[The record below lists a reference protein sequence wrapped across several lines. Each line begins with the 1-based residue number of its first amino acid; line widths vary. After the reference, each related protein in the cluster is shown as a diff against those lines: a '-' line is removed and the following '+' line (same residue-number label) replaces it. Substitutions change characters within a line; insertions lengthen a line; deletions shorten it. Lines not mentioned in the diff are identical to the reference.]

1 MRHIPTG
8 IEIVGLRAPAYR
20 NRAETMAYWRA
31 LTPIIWKCAS
41 RPIFFIGDFN
51 VDPATPQSPAYTLFS
66 SLVQAGWHLPVV
78 AGAWSYVSG
87 SRIDH
92 VLSSQP
98 VEVSR
103 CEYVKEI
110 GDRVLAASGAG
121 GGISDHAA
129 LLVELAVSDPIS
141 RTRQGS
147 PRHDP
152 QPSTTTPL
160 EAVPLQLPDASAGP
174 YAARGSQRW
183 LQIAV
188 NEAPGVLQRALTEAG
203 ALQPGEEIEWK
214 SPKAETHF
222 GECRDGAALRLLGI
236 ESLPVRSLEQFWPKR
251 GPVWDALGVSSSG
264 KLLLVEA
271 KAHIAEAAS
280 PASRASAGSLEH
292 IERALAEARSHYAP
306 RATAQWS
313 GLLYQYANRL
323 AFQYLLK
330 TVNGLDSC
338 LVFLDFCN
346 ASDVNGPPSP
356 AEWRGATELIHALL
370 GLPRDL
376 GRHGVFHAY
385 VDVRQILEQQGT
397 SQRVVNTG
405 S

>member
-1 MRHIPTG
+1 
-8 IEIVGLRAPAYR
+8 
-20 NRAETMAYWRA
+20 MA
-31 LTPIIWKCAS
+31 PIIRRCAN

-51 VDPATPQSPAYTLFS
+51 VDPATPQSPAYALFS
-66 SLVQAGWHLPVV
+66 SLVQAGWHLPVA
-78 AGAWSYVSG
+78 AGAWSYISG

-92 VLSSQP
+92 VLSSRP

-110 GDRVLAASGAG
+110 GDLVLAASGAG

-129 LLVELAVSDPIS
+129 LLVELVVSDPIS
-141 RTRQGS
+141 RTGQGS
-147 PRHDP
+147 PGHDP
-152 QPSTTTPL
+152 QPSTSTLL
-160 EAVPLQLPDASAGP
+160 EAVPLQLPDASARP

-188 NEAPGVLQRALTEAG
+188 NETPGLLQRALAEAG
-203 ALQPGEEIEWK
+203 ALQPGEEVEWK
-214 SPKAETHF
+214 SPRAKSDFE
-222 GECRDGAALRLLGI
+222 EYRDGAALRLLGI
-236 ESLPVRSLEQFWPKR
+236 QSLPVRSLEQFWPKR
-251 GPVWDALGVSSSG
+251 GPVWDALGVSSTG

-280 PASRASAGSLEH
+280 PASRASARSLEH

-330 TVNGLDSC
+330 AVNGLDSC
-338 LVFLDFCN
+338 LLFLDFCN

-376 GRHGVFHAY
+376 SQYGVFHGY
-385 VDVRQILEQQGT
+385 VDVRQILEQQGP
-397 SQRVVNTG
+397 SQRVANSG
-405 S
+405 P